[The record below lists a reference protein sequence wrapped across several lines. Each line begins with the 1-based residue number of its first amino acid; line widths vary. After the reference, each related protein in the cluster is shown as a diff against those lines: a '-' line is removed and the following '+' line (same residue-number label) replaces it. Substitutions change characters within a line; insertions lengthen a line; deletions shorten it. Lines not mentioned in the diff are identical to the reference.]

1 MKKLSSLIFLTLI
14 SFGASAHEGGMLGI
28 HVHSDAFLGFSLA
41 LALAVLL
48 AIPMYFS
55 WQLISTKEK

>member
-41 LALAVLL
+41 LAFLL
-48 AIPMYFS
+48 AS
-55 WQLISTKEK
+55 CVSLQLISTKEK

>member
-41 LALAVLL
+41 LALLL
-48 AIPMYFS
+48 ASYVS
-55 WQLISTKEK
+55 LQLISTKEK